1 MPIEVVLETLR
12 EFVEAGKIKYL
23 GLSESSIETL
33 KRAKNVKGLGEKVIA
48 VQMEYSPFTLDIEL
62 PCAFST

>member
-1 MPIEVVLETLR
+1 VLETLR

-23 GLSESSIETL
+23 GLSECSIETL
-33 KRAKNVKGLGEKVIA
+33 KRAKNVKGLGEKVIV

-62 PCAFST
+62 PCALPK